1 MMGWFSGIAG
11 AAILMTAGVG
21 AALADSPTKT
31 VGFVE
36 PVLIQPENFAVRAKV
51 DTGADHSSIDTSDWE
66 SFERD
71 GQTWVRFTLRL
82 DGGEQKPMERP
93 LHRMATIIRAGAGDH
108 QRPIV
113 LLTLCVGDVARE
125 VQVNLAKRPRL
136 TYRMLLGAS
145 FLSGAYVVDVSKSD
159 MTRPTCTG
167 AKP

>member
-1 MMGWFSGIAG
+1 MMGRFSGIAG
-11 AAILMTAGVG
+11 AVAML
-21 AALADSPTKT
+21 AAVSSTVFAASPAKT

-36 PVLIQPENFAVRAKV
+36 PVLIQPENIAVRAKV

-66 SFERD
+66 TFERD

-108 QRPIV
+108 QRPII
-113 LLTLCVGDVARE
+113 LMTLCVGDVARE

-145 FLSGAYVVDVSKSD
+145 FLSGAYLVDVSKTD
-159 MTRPTCTG
+159 MTQPSCAG
-167 AKP
+167 VKP